1 MHLQTPNMPSRV
13 EYSSHINRKEATKFI
28 HSISNYLEEV
38 QTRKVLEN
46 PFFSIML
53 DESIDN
59 GLEQH
64 LVVHYTYLDLKG
76 LGPLVTQF
84 MKMIIVPSG
93 KGKTIYDTIVNLKE
107 TR

>member
-1 MHLQTPNMPSRV
+1 MHLQTSNMPSRV

-64 LVVHYTYLDLKG
+64 LVVYSRYLDFKG
-76 LGPLVTQF
+76 LGLPVSQF
-84 MKMIIVPSG
+84 MKMIIVHDG
-93 KGKTIYDTIVNLKE
+93 KGKTIYDTTINLRE